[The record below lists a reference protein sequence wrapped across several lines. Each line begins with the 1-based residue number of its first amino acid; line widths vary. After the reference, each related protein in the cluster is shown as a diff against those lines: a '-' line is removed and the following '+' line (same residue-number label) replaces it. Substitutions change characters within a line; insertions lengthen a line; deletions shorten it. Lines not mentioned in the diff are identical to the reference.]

1 MRLKSIHIS
10 KRPIEI
16 IAALAICIL
25 IILISYFRIFE
36 VFELA
41 TLDLRFKARP
51 TQKVSDDIVIIEIAK
66 DTLDQIGTWPFDR
79 EFHALLIDVLT
90 EFKTRFIVFDMIFAK
105 EQKPASDMRLVEAT
119 RLSQRT
125 YLGSAFWLSGKKGDF
140 PIAKEIESSPFPALS
155 KAARGIGHINIINDI
170 DGKRRH
176 ASLLIKYKDKLYP
189 YLPFLAACNYLGKTP
204 DKLDINLKK
213 YIQVGPKIKIP
224 IDENGMTLI
233 NFAGKWGK
241 AFKHYSF
248 IDILKS
254 YTQFEKGE
262 TPRIDLNELA
272 NKICIVGL
280 TAVGTTDIHPIPL
293 EKDYPGMGVHANV
306 VNMLLTNSFIARANK
321 LINIA
326 ILILLALIT
335 ALSVLKPR
343 PLHSLLVALGL
354 LIFFTIL
361 SLAVF
366 VFFNIWI
373 DLFYPLLLISLVY
386 LFTTFYKYISERNKR
401 MLMEREL
408 DIARN
413 IQKSFLRET
422 PPAKEGLEI
431 AARMDTAKAVGGDLY
446 DFVDISD
453 DRMGIMIGD
462 VSGKGV
468 PAALFMAKTVS
479 EFRFHSRTQALPNEA
494 IKELNNLISTESTSG
509 LFVTICYVI
518 VDIKQKQLHIVDAGH
533 LPIIIAHSDKP
544 TEALKV
550 EGAMAVGIMDG
561 IEYIQKTINFNPGD
575 IFLLYTDGVTEARN
589 SKKEEFGEERLE
601 KALTESES
609 KTAKGIVEDIFKDIR
624 KFQKKA
630 PQHDDITVIA
640 IKV

>member
-1 MRLKSIHIS
+1 MRLKPIRIS

-36 VFELA
+36 IFELA

-51 TQKVSDDIVIIEIAK
+51 AQKISDDIAIIEIAE
-66 DTLDQIGTWPFDR
+66 DTLNQVGTWPIDR

-90 EFKTRFIVFDMIFAK
+90 RFKARCIIFDMTFTK
-105 EQKPASDMRLVEAT
+105 GQNPASDSALVKVVRSSKNVYLAQAFRLLPENFGFPEAAYVESGPF
-119 RLSQRT
+119 SQ
-125 YLGSAFWLSGKKGDF
+125 LAE
-140 PIAKEIESSPFPALS
+140 AAL
-155 KAARGIGHINIINDI
+155 GIGHINIINDI
-170 DGKRRH
+170 DGKRRRVP
-176 ASLLIKYKDKLYP
+176 LFIKYKDKLNP
-189 YLPFLAACNYLGKTP
+189 YLPFLAVCSYFEKNP
-204 DKLDINLKK
+204 ERLKIVPAR
-213 YIQVGPKIKIP
+213 YIQLTPEIKIP

-233 NFAGKWGK
+233 NFAGRWEET
-241 AFKHYSF
+241 FRHFSF

-254 YTQFEKGE
+254 YTQLEQGQKS
-262 TPRIDLNELA
+262 RLDLNELTG
-272 NKICIVGL
+272 KICIVGL
-280 TAVGTTDIHPIPL
+280 TAVGTHDVHPVPVQ
-293 EKDYPGMGVHANV
+293 KDYPGVGVHANII
-306 VNMLLTNSFIARANK
+306 NAILNNSFIVRTSK
-321 LINIA
+321 QINCLV
-326 ILILLALIT
+326 LILLALIT
-335 ALSVLKPR
+335 TLLVLKLR
-343 PLHSLLVALGL
+343 PLRSLLATLGL
-354 LIFFTIL
+354 LVFFTAFSFAIF
-361 SLAVF
+361 A
-366 VFFNIWI
+366 FFNIWI

-386 LFTTFYKYISERNKR
+386 LFATLYKYISERNKR
-401 MLMEREL
+401 MLMEKEL

-413 IQKSFLRET
+413 IQKSFLKET
-422 PPAKEGLEI
+422 PPAKKGLEI

-453 DRMGIMIGD
+453 DRLGIMIGD

-479 EFRFHSRTQALPNEA
+479 EFRFYSRTQALPDEA

-533 LPIIIAHSDKP
+533 LPIIVGHKDRTA
-544 TEALKV
+544 EALKV

-561 IEYIQKTINFNPGD
+561 VEYTQKTISFSPGD
-575 IFLLYTDGVTEARN
+575 VFLLYTDGVTEARN
-589 SKKEEFGEERLE
+589 TKKEEFGQGRLE
-601 KALTESES
+601 KAVTGSKS